1 MLDKFQMEVLTAFF
15 ELEQGF
21 FLTGGAALAGFH
33 LGHRPTKDLDLFTAE
48 DRFEEG
54 ISALHAVAERLGATI
69 DEVRTA
75 ATFRRFLLCRG
86 NDTVVVDLVRDL
98 VPQIYPEKKY
108 FGQIRVDLPEEIF
121 ANKLC
126 ALLSRSELRDLV
138 DIYALEKHGLSIDQA
153 LRQGFLKDGGLTA
166 GQLAW
171 VLSEIEL
178 GDDANPPG
186 NVNVEELRRFLEVW
200 KKQLAQSSFPG

>member
-1 MLDKFQMEVLTAFF
+1 MLDSFQVEVLNAFF

-48 DRFEEG
+48 DRLEQG
-54 ISALHAVAERLGATI
+54 VSALRAVAERLGATI
-69 DEVRTA
+69 EEVQTA
-75 ATFRRFLLCRG
+75 ATFRRFFLGR
-86 NDTVVVDLVRDL
+86 DRQTVVVDLVRDL
-98 VPQIYPEKKY
+98 VPQIHPEKKC

-126 ALLSRSELRDLV
+126 AILSRSELRDLV
-138 DIYALEKHGLSIDQA
+138 DIYTLEKHGFSIDQA

-178 GDDANPPG
+178 GDDAKPPG
-186 NVNVEELRRFLEVW
+186 NVTVEELRRFLETW
-200 KKQLAQSSFPG
+200 KKQLAQSSFPS